1 MTESGQKAFQKTLL
15 DGNTVVVAVVV
26 IVIVVGIAIV
36 IWLKTAGAVCRRW
49 RVANIGGRRVDYLRT
64 FGSSDGPTDPA

>member
-26 IVIVVGIAIV
+26 IVIVVGIATV
-36 IWLKTAGAVCRRW
+36 VGM
-49 RVANIGGRRVDYLRT
+49 
-64 FGSSDGPTDPA
+64 